1 MMERPPGRGL
11 GACLLTAFL
20 VMAAGQAR
28 AEAPAAGPRLAVMS
42 AFAPE
47 MKVLLAHT
55 TVERTTSAAGV
66 TFTLGKLAGHE
77 VVLFMSGVS
86 MVNAAMTAQLAI
98 DRMAPAGIVF
108 SGIAGGV
115 DPGLHVGDV
124 VVPERWAQ
132 YLEAVFAREVG
143 KDYRLPD
150 RDTADHG
157 HFGMIFPQPVS
168 LQRAGEDQAQK
179 RFWLEVDPGMLEA
192 ARKLDIT
199 PKLARCTAA
208 GACLD
213 QPPRLEVGGNGVSGA
228 AFVDNAAFRDWAFS
242 TFKAEV
248 LDMESAAVA
257 AVAWR
262 NRVPFIAFRSLS
274 DLAGGGPG
282 ENELPTFFQL
292 AADNS
297 AATVMAFLAAWQP
310 ALPAPTPKP

>member
-1 MMERPPGRGL
+1 M
-11 GACLLTAFL
+11 GAA
-20 VMAAGQAR
+20 VGAAR
-28 AEAPAAGPRLAVMS
+28 AEAPASGPRLAVMS

-55 TVERTTSAAGV
+55 TVERTLHAAGV
-66 TFTLGKLAGHE
+66 TFTLGRLEGHE
-77 VVLFMSGVS
+77 VVLLMSGVS

-98 DRMAPAGIVF
+98 ERFAPAGIVF

-115 DPGLHVGDV
+115 DPALAVGDV

-143 KDYRLPD
+143 PDHRLPD
-150 RDTADHG
+150 GDTAEHG
-157 HFGMIFPQPVS
+157 HFDMIFPQPVQ
-168 LQRAGEDQAQK
+168 LQRAGEDKARK
-179 RFWLEVDPGMLEA
+179 LFWLEVDPAMLA
-192 ARKLDIT
+192 VARKLDMT
-199 PKLARCTAA
+199 PRLARCTAA

-213 QPPRLEVGGNGVSGA
+213 QPPRLEVGGNGVSGS
-228 AFVDNAAFRDWAFS
+228 AFVDNAAFRQWTFA

-310 ALPAPTPKP
+310 DRPAPAPKP